1 MNSMTRQTLTFANF
15 LAPALFNTY
24 QYISIF
30 IEQHTGIATRLISA
44 TSPEDFVSGDVDG
57 GFICGLAYTRLAEQY
72 PHQLELSAAPILQ
85 GERYQQQP
93 RYFSDMIV
101 RQESGFTSFQDLQS
115 CRWAYNENASHSG
128 YNVVY
133 HTLLARGY
141 STAFF
146 AQTLE
151 SGSHAQSL
159 RMVLDGQADTAAI
172 DSHVLDFT
180 LRNNPEIAAQLRII
194 DTLGPSTIPPVVV
207 AARLD
212 ASIKQQIKEALL
224 TIHQH
229 PFFAQRLH
237 DGAIERFTSIEDTQ
251 YDDIRQMYRQ
261 VQASL
266 IAH

>member
-1 MNSMTRQTLTFANF
+1 MTRQTLTFANF

-24 QYISIF
+24 RHITAF
-30 IEQHTGIATRLISA
+30 IEQYTGISTRLISA
-44 TSPEDFVSGDVDG
+44 TSSEDFVSEQVDG

-72 PHQLELSAAPILQ
+72 PHRLELSAAPILQ
-85 GERYQQQP
+85 GERYQQKP
-93 RYFSDMIV
+93 CYFSDMIV
-101 RQESGFTSFQDLQS
+101 RKESNFTSFQDLEG
-115 CRWAYNENASHSG
+115 CRWAYNEKASHSG

-133 HTLLARGY
+133 HTLLERGY

-146 AQTLE
+146 GHTIE

-172 DSHVLDFT
+172 DSHALDFT

-194 DTLGPSTIPPVVV
+194 DTHGPSTIPPVVV

-212 ASIKQQIKEALL
+212 ASIKQQIREALL
-224 TIHQH
+224 TIHQD

-237 DGAIERFTSIEDTQ
+237 DGVIERFTSIEDTQ
-251 YDDIRQMYRQ
+251 YEDVRQMYRQ

-266 IAH
+266 ISS